1 MVNHRVTFQACLC
14 AGLLSLLVG
23 CSSVHVAPQPH
34 TNPIHHL
41 DVPFVVQDDA
51 YCGPAAAA
59 MLLQYNQHKVS
70 AAELAPAMLLPA
82 RSGSLQVEVKA
93 ALRER
98 QMLVYPVD
106 PNLKGMFAAI
116 DAHYP
121 VLVLL
126 NLSFNWYPKWHYAVV
141 TGYDLERQTV
151 TVHSGAQ
158 VNQSWSLTQFENLW
172 ARGQHWGIVA
182 IPPASEVPSFASE
195 SAYVHAVVDIEHTAG
210 SAVAYPAY
218 GESLARWPTNLTAL
232 IGLGTY
238 AYSQHQWP
246 QALHWFGLAV
256 QQHPDSPVAAN
267 NYAQTLLDSGDPV
280 AALPWA
286 EKAIALQG
294 GTAAEDT
301 MQQILTALHAK

>member
-1 MVNHRVTFQACLC
+1 MKPKSIFQACTR

-23 CSSVHVAPQPH
+23 CSSVHVTHQSH
-34 TNPIHHL
+34 SNPIHHL
-41 DVPFVVQDDA
+41 TVPFVVQDDA

-59 MLLQYNQHKVS
+59 MLLQYNQQQIS
-70 AAELAPAMLLPA
+70 ANDLAPAMLLPA

-93 ALRER
+93 ALRE
-98 QMLVYPVD
+98 QKMLVYPVD
-106 PNLKGMFAAI
+106 PNLNGLFSAI

-141 TGYDLERQTV
+141 TGYDLDRLTI
-151 TVHSGAQ
+151 TVHSGSQAD
-158 VNQSWSLTQFENLW
+158 QSWSLTQFENLW

-182 IPPASEVPSFASE
+182 IPPSSEVPAFASE
-195 SAYVHAVVDIEHTAG
+195 SSYVRAVVDVEHTAG

-218 GESLARWPTNLTAL
+218 GEALTRWPTNLTAL

-238 AYSQHQWP
+238 AYSQHHWA
-246 QALHWFGLAV
+246 QALHWFGLAAH
-256 QQHPDSPVAAN
+256 QYPESPVAAN
-267 NYAQTLLDSGDPV
+267 NYAQTLLDCGDPV

-286 EKAIALQG
+286 EKAIALRG
-294 GTAAEDT
+294 GSAAEDT
-301 MQQILTALHAK
+301 LQQILTALHAK

>member
-1 MVNHRVTFQACLC
+1 MKQKCLFQACVH
-14 AGLLSLLVG
+14 AGLLSFLVG
-23 CSSVHVAPQPH
+23 CSSVHVSPQPH

-41 DVPFVVQDDA
+41 AVPFVVQEDA

-59 MLLQYNQHKVS
+59 MLLQYNQQHIS
-70 AAELAPAMLLPA
+70 ANDLAPAMLLPA

-93 ALRER
+93 ALRE
-98 QMLVYPVD
+98 QKMLVYPVD
-106 PNLKGMFAAI
+106 PNLDGLFAAI

-141 TGYDLERQTV
+141 TGYDLKRQTI
-151 TVHSGAQ
+151 TVHSGTQADQ
-158 VNQSWSLTQFENLW
+158 PWSLTQFENLW

-195 SAYVHAVVDIEHTAG
+195 ATYVSAVVDVEHTAG

-218 GESLARWPTNLTAL
+218 GESLTRWPTNLTAL

-238 AYSQHQWP
+238 AYSQHHWE

-286 EKAIALQG
+286 EKAIALRG
-294 GTAAEDT
+294 GSAAEDT
-301 MQQILTALHAK
+301 LQQILTALHAK